1 MFFTNYKKIA
11 SELNFLASKLR
22 PLHGIVDRNAAIDY
36 IEWCVV
42 QYNLQSSDHGKYVK
56 ICKTASVIEDIEI
69 TVDLDWGIWEGSG
82 NFYEEDGSTKW
93 TKKFEVDIV
102 AVGYDDF
109 TDFFM
114 RVHRYQDVISTKG
127 RVRGRKTM
135 PLIDKYC
142 DLFKGSST
150 YTLGF

>member
-1 MFFTNYKKIA
+1 M
-11 SELNFLASKLR
+11 
-22 PLHGIVDRNAAIDY
+22 
-36 IEWCVV
+36 
-42 QYNLQSSDHGKYVK
+42 
-56 ICKTASVIEDIEI
+56 IEDIEI
-69 TVDLDWGIWEGSG
+69 TANLEAGIWEGYG

-114 RVHRYQDVISTKG
+114 RVHRYQDVIKTEG

-135 PLIDKYC
+135 PLINKYC
-142 DLFKGSST
+142 GLFKGPST
-150 YTLGF
+150 YICGF